1 VTEHNRKEN
10 PMAKAPVS
18 APTGAERPKA
28 LDVLVSVTELALT
41 YRYPE
46 RTPTLSDMARTVS
59 TASRLLRFSNL
70 DERIETENLAV
81 LALARKRQMVS

>member
-1 VTEHNRKEN
+1 MKQS
-10 PMAKAPVS
+10 AK
-18 APTGAERPKA
+18 PTAERPKA
-28 LDVLVSVTELALT
+28 LDVLVGVTEIALE

-59 TASRLLRFSNL
+59 TASRLLKFSNL

-81 LALARKRQMVS
+81 VALAKKRQLMS